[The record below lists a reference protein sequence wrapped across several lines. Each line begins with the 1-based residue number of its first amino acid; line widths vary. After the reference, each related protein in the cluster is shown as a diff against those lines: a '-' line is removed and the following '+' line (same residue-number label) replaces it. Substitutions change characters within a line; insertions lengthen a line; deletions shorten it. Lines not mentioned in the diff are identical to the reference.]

1 MCGRF
6 YIASEDSAEELQ
18 AIIDSLQ
25 RKTNAPVKTGEI
37 RPTDDAPVIANSKSL
52 TPSPFLMRWGYS
64 LRDRPPVINAR
75 SETAAD
81 RALFRDGMTQRRCLV
96 PASHYFEWERIG
108 NRKIKNAIK
117 PAGSRMMC
125 MAGLYRIEQGR
136 PEFTILT
143 REPAECIRHIH
154 DRMPVI
160 LPREALGDWM
170 NPHYA
175 ANDVIKVAMV
185 DMQFQP
191 ETDNLL
197 SHHW

>member
-1 MCGRF
+1 
-6 YIASEDSAEELQ
+6 
-18 AIIDSLQ
+18 
-25 RKTNAPVKTGEI
+25 
-37 RPTDDAPVIANSKSL
+37 
-52 TPSPFLMRWGYS
+52 
-64 LRDRPPVINAR
+64 
-75 SETAAD
+75 
-81 RALFRDGMTQRRCLV
+81 
-96 PASHYFEWERIG
+96 
-108 NRKIKNAIK
+108 
-117 PAGSRMMC
+117 